1 MLVVVIG
8 SVKLLFQVQAKEKEM
23 IFFFFLVKKRV
34 FQRHLRKVVQK

>member
-8 SVKLLFQVQAKEKEM
+8 SVKLLFQVQAKEEEM
-23 IFFFFLVKKRV
+23 IFFSFWLKRV